1 VEAPFALAIAGR
13 VIRGRIDAVYEHLG
27 GWEVV
32 DWKTHRSQS
41 ADPLQLAIYRL
52 AWAEIVG
59 ADVDTVDAAFCY
71 VRSGRVVRPALP
83 DRAELEKLLS
93 TGTA

>member
-1 VEAPFALAIAGR
+1 
-13 VIRGRIDAVYEHLG
+13 
-27 GWEVV
+27 
-32 DWKTHRSQS
+32 
-41 ADPLQLAIYRL
+41 L

-71 VRSGRVVRPALP
+71 VRSGRVVRPELP
-83 DRAELEKLLS
+83 QRAELEKLLS

>member
-59 ADVDTVDAAFCY
+59 AEVDTVDAVFCY
-71 VRSGRVVRPALP
+71 VRSGKIVRPDLP
-83 DRAELEKLLS
+83 GRAELGGLLRA
-93 TGTA
+93 GDA